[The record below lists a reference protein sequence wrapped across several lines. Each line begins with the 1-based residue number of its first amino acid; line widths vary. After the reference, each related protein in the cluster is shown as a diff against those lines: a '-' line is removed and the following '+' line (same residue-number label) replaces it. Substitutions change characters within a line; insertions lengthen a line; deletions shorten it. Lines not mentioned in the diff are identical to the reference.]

1 MVRKIITDNTEET
14 LEILKDGERFA
25 LIHSIKDSLG
35 CVCNYR
41 ILILSLKE
49 ATEVTQ
55 FIKEKKGGN
64 TDGKNN
70 NN

>member
-1 MVRKIITDNTEET
+1 MVRKIITDNTEEK
-14 LEILKDGERFA
+14 LEISSDSECFA

-49 ATEVTQ
+49 ATEVAQ
-55 FIKEKKGGN
+55 FIKRKERGEHRWKK
-64 TDGKNN
+64 
-70 NN
+70 